1 MGMEHIS
8 EALQRI
14 EFVRTAYE
22 SPPEEMLGERLRRAL
37 APRVQF
43 HTQVWVDTAAGPFRL
58 DMLLTLPT
66 GRRIALEVDG
76 REFHDPARDRWR
88 TVFVLCAGRA
98 EVVHRVPASLVYIN
112 LVGVLAG
119 LAQAEPKAFDTREA
133 ERWRQVS
140 PDAWQRQTAYEDQ
153 DESDLGYGAWLT
165 GGRHDFSSRAFLVDF
180 RESARDCSTAV
191 LAPYIQFV
199 RSTGLRDVD
208 ALQAAWEREHR

>member
-8 EALQRI
+8 EVLQRL

-37 APRVQF
+37 APNVQF

-76 REFHDPARDRWR
+76 REFHDLARDRWR
-88 TVFVLCAGRA
+88 TLFVLCAGRA
-98 EVVHRVPASLVYIN
+98 NVVHRVPASLIYIN

-119 LAQAEPKAFDTREA
+119 LAQAEPQAFDTREA

-140 PDAWQRQTAYEDQ
+140 PDAWHLQAAGD
-153 DESDLGYGAWLT
+153 DHDDLDG
-165 GGRHDFSSRAFLVDF
+165 GGRFTGDGREFSSRAFLVDF
-180 RESARDCSTAV
+180 RKSARDCSATA
-191 LAPYIQFV
+191 LGPYMEFV
-199 RSTGLRDVD
+199 RSTGLRDID
-208 ALQAAWEREHR
+208 ALQTAWEREHR